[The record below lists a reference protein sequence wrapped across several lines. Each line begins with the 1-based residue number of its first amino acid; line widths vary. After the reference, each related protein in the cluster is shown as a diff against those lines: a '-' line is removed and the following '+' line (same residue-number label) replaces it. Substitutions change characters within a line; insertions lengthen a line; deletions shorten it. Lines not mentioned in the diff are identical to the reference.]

1 MYMRS
6 AANTRHDNAQYICI
20 YAYILLHTYNTPI
33 IQTSRQ
39 STSRRLFFSADI
51 LQRYVCC
58 RHVAACMSV
67 AAMLQRV
74 VAQMKGAAQG
84 GENL

>member
-39 STSRRLFFSADI
+39 STARACSSRQTYCSD
-51 LQRYVCC
+51 
-58 RHVAACMSV
+58 MSV
-67 AAMLQRV
+67 ADMLQRFD
-74 VAQMKGAAQG
+74 AQMKGAAHG
-84 GENL
+84 GENLLV